1 MYSVLIV
8 DDERFMREGIAK
20 ILPWAQLNVG
30 RVDTA
35 DSGMT
40 ALKKMEEHMPDL
52 VITDIEM
59 QHIDGLSLIQQM
71 NQCNPEMRIIVL
83 TGHDD
88 FAYVQQCCRMEVQDY
103 LLKPVDEEKLAE
115 AVDKQIQ
122 EIGRKRTEQVKKQVI
137 DRVHG
142 YRELVFREQ
151 IFREYL
157 ASGKRTQEIHQA
169 LAEAGYLPGEELLV
183 ALLTTEGNPGEEWE
197 DKKELLDFS
206 VKSACVERVETGR
219 DGLVFQDQEGAL
231 VFLLFEG
238 EEHCQ
243 PKVLMD
249 EIWKLLQDEYDL
261 AISIYYGESLASF
274 LEIKKSYQLLRM
286 QWKQDTDDVVSLA
299 KKYIKEHLGE
309 NLSVTELAAQ
319 YYLSVAYFSKLFKKT
334 VGVGCNYYIFEK
346 RMEKA
351 KQLLSGKKQR
361 VSQVAGEIGYND
373 VNYFSLSFK
382 KYTGLSPAE
391 YQEQQLNNTEDTK
404 K

>member
-8 DDERFMREGIAK
+8 DDERPMREGIAK
-20 ILPWAQLNVG
+20 ILPWDQLNVG

-35 DSGMT
+35 DCGVK
-40 ALKKMEEHMPDL
+40 ALQKMEEHMPDV

-59 QHIDGLSLIQQM
+59 QQMDGLSLIQQM
-71 NQCNPEMRIIVL
+71 NQRNPEMRIIVL

-103 LLKPVDEEKLAE
+103 LLKPVDEEMLAE

-122 EIGRKRTEQVKKQVI
+122 ELGRKRTEQVKKQVL

-142 YRELVFREQ
+142 YREQIIRERM
-151 IFREYL
+151 FREYL
-157 ASGKRTQEIHQA
+157 ASGKRAQEVHQE
-169 LAEAGYLPGEELLV
+169 LAEAGCLPGEELRV

-206 VKSACVERVETGR
+206 VKSVCAERVETGR
-219 DGLVFQDQEGAL
+219 DGLVFQDQDGAL
-231 VFLLFEG
+231 VFILFEG
-238 EEHCQ
+238 EGHCQ
-243 PKVLMD
+243 PKELMN
-249 EIWKLLQDEYDL
+249 ELWKLLQDEYDL
-261 AISIYYGESLASF
+261 AISIYYGDKLSNF
-274 LEIKKSYQLLRM
+274 LEIAQSYRHLRL

-299 KKYIKEHLGE
+299 KKYIKEHLGD
-309 NLSVTELAAQ
+309 NLTVTELAAQ
-319 YYLSVAYFSKLFKKT
+319 YFLSVAYFSKLFKKT

-346 RMEKA
+346 RMERA
-351 KQLLSGKKQR
+351 KHLLSGKKQR
-361 VSQVAGEIGYND
+361 VSQVASEVGYND

-391 YQEQQLNNTEDTK
+391 YQEQQLYP
-404 K
+404 